1 MKRKIKYKK
10 CKTNVFFFFK
20 LPLKNAKRK
29 KGKRQ
34 KGKKDTAK
42 RHNLKKIATLKE
54 FHGNPISMFV

>member
-10 CKTNVFFFFK
+10 CKKIVFFFFK
-20 LPLKNAKRK
+20 LPLKNAKGK

-42 RHNLKKIATLKE
+42 RHNLKK
-54 FHGNPISMFV
+54 FHGNPINMFAFV